1 MRMNKRAISWVAV
14 LTTLCLAATA
24 TAQENRYSTLH
35 VGLFPPLSSNGRAAS
50 LYTNGISIN
59 LLAGVSANERYLS
72 INGIAGIVFGN
83 GAAVQVSGLYNHI
96 QRDITGVAIG
106 GIVNY
111 IGGRANGMQIGG
123 LLNITSAVKGMQIG
137 GILNIADNVRGVQ
150 IGGILNMADNVAGV
164 QIGGITNM
172 ADNTRGVQIGGFWN
186 STDNF
191 SGLQIAGLWNSAD
204 NVRGMQIGGLWN
216 STDNFTGLQIAGL
229 WNSTDNFTGLQI
241 AGLWNATDNVR
252 GAQISPILNKADRV
266 KGLQLSLINIA
277 EHNDYP
283 VGLLNFIEDGEMSIA
298 LFYDDLCNIGID
310 FRSGGRVLYGI
321 VGLSYDLGRI
331 NTEHPEYFS
340 ITAGI
345 GAHANLLRWLRLDN
359 ELIVSTHTLAGD
371 ISRHTPVYNSFA
383 YRLLLAAKPIHWLEV
398 FAGPTVRY
406 AHFHKVTGNL
416 IAPSRIRYDIQTG
429 ETNIK
434 TWPVLIGCTAGIR
447 FVF

>member
-111 IGGRANGMQIGG
+111 IGGRANGLQIGG

-186 STDNF
+186 S
-191 SGLQIAGLWNSAD
+191 A
-204 NVRGMQIGGLWN
+204 
-216 STDNFTGLQIAGL
+216 DNFTGLQIAGL